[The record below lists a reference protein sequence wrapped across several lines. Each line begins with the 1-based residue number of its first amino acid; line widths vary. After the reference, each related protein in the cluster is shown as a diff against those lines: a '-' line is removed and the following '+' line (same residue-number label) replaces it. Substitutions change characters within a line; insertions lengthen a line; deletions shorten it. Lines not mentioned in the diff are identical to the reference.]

1 MVRASR
7 ANGVTAAIV
16 LVCLAVLTPV
26 AHAQSPPIRSEVD
39 KTELRTGEVLTLT
52 VTISAEGNIS
62 AGPTLPVV
70 LTANIVG
77 RGHGSQTTRVNNQTT
92 AELVYEYQLSPT
104 VDGPLT
110 IGAIKVTID
119 GTTYE
124 TDPITVEVHLGGSTR
139 ATQQPLQP
147 PAEVSTELTGQPY
160 YVEAEVDNRSP
171 YLGEQVHYVFR
182 FYSAV
187 PLEIPT
193 TKSRT

>member
-1 MVRASR
+1 MKSVKWYGLVART
-7 ANGVTAAIV
+7 GVAATVV
-16 LVCLAVLTPV
+16 LVSLTTLISIG
-26 AHAQSPPIRSEVD
+26 HAQSPPIRSEVD
-39 KTELRTGEVLTLT
+39 KTELKTGEVLTLT

-92 AELVYEYQLSPT
+92 AELVYEYHLSPT

-124 TDPITVEVHLGGSTR
+124 TDPITVEVHPGGSTPGDPAATAAARRGVDR
-139 ATQQPLQP
+139 AHGTAL
-147 PAEVSTELTGQPY
+147 LRRG
-160 YVEAEVDNRSP
+160 R
-171 YLGEQVHYVFR
+171 GR
-182 FYSAV
+182 
-187 PLEIPT
+187 
-193 TKSRT
+193 